1 MCFMREAPPAVTVLS
16 SVITNG
22 VFVRTPLNVALCE
35 ENESKYCVFE
45 LNFEKDCDKM
55 ILLTKRMFV
64 K

>member
-22 VFVRTPLNVALCE
+22 VLNVALCE